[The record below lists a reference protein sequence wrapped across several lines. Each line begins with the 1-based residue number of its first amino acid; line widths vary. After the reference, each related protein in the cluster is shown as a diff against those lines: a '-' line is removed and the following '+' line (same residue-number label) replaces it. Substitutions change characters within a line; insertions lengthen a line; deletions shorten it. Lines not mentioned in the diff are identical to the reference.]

1 MSATDP
7 IARARELRWYHTL
20 ELPGYTTPGWFDLR
34 PYVARYGLPE
44 RLDGLRALDV
54 GTWDGFW
61 AFELERRGAEVV
73 AIDVDEED
81 EYDWPPRRRPSGFS
95 PIDRGRGFRVAKELL
110 GSKVERVSCNVYD
123 ATPERLGRFDL
134 AFCGSVLMHLRD
146 QLLALER
153 IAGVCSG
160 QFVLAEEYDRLTSLV
175 PAALSRYRADREPAV
190 IFWAPNVRAWKR
202 MVWSA
207 GFDQVREHGR
217 FRMKVGEAASVPHV
231 VLHARKRGS
240 V

>member
-1 MSATDP
+1 
-7 IARARELRWYHTL
+7 
-20 ELPGYTTPGWFDLR
+20 LPD
-34 PYVARYGLPE
+34 

-73 AIDVDEED
+73 AIDVDEEH
-81 EYDWPPRRRPSGFS
+81 EYDWPPRRRPQAFS
-95 PIDRGRGFRVAKELL
+95 PIDRGRGFRTAKQLL
-110 GSKVERVSCNVYD
+110 GSKVERVSCNVYE
-123 ATPERLGRFDL
+123 ATPERLGTFDL
-134 AFCGSVLMHLRD
+134 VFCGSVLMHVRD

-153 IAGVCSG
+153 IASVCTDRL
-160 QFVLAEEYDRLTSLV
+160 VLAEEYDRLTSLV
-175 PAALSRYRADREPAV
+175 PAAISRYRADREPAV

-217 FRMKVGEAASVPHV
+217 FRMQVGTKASVPHV
-231 VLHARKRGS
+231 VLHAHKQSTR
-240 V
+240 

>member
-7 IARARELRWYHTL
+7 IERARELRWYHTL

-44 RLDGLRALDV
+44 RLDGMRVLDV

-81 EYDWPPRRRPSGFS
+81 EYDWPPRRRPAAFS
-95 PIDRGRGFRVAKELL
+95 PIDRGCGFRIAKELL
-110 GSKVERVSCNVYD
+110 GSKVERVSCNVY
-123 ATPERLGRFDL
+123 AVTPERLGMFDL

-153 IAGVCSG
+153 IASVCSDRL
-160 QFVLAEEYDRLTSLV
+160 VLAEEYDRLTSLV

-217 FRMKVGEAASVPHV
+217 FRMKVGAKASVAHV
-231 VLHARKRGS
+231 VLHARKRG
-240 V
+240 